1 MDTRNKD
8 SPIAYIC
15 SPYSGDTR
23 RNTQAAR
30 RYSRYATDR
39 GCIALAPH
47 LLLPQYL
54 SEETEREL
62 AISTDLRF
70 LDMCQELWVCGN
82 RISEGMRREI
92 VHAQEAD
99 IPVRYIKE
107 EEIDVRD

>member
-15 SPYSGDTR
+15 SPYSGDTEG
-23 RNTQAAR
+23 NTLAAS
-30 RYSRYATDR
+30 RYSRYATDL
-39 GCIALAPH
+39 GYIALAPH

-62 AISTDLRF
+62 AIRTDLRL
-70 LDMCQELWVCGN
+70 LDLCQELWVFGN
-82 RISEGMRREI
+82 RISEGMKREI
-92 VHAQEAD
+92 AYAQEAG

-107 EEIDVRD
+107 EEIYVRD